1 MLLYYFRPPMLYS
14 CMFPCNIDANSHDK
28 NILARF
34 FMPTEPTDWLYVC
47 TLPMQITRLWI

>member
-14 CMFPCNIDANSHDK
+14 CMFPCNMDANSHDK

-34 FMPTEPTDWLYVC
+34 FMPTEPADWLYVC